1 LTRGGARIF
10 ASRSGQSSAGFRSSD
25 PVLLGLILLDNRSAA
40 DTAPTA
46 GSSEDDAYYAQ
57 FTVPDDLIW

>member
-1 LTRGGARIF
+1 M

-40 DTAPTA
+40 DTAPSA
-46 GSSEDDAYYAQ
+46 GSSEDDAQYAQ
-57 FTVPDDLIW
+57 FTVPGDLLW